1 MKIEAYM
8 NMMADLRAENEALRE
23 RIDRQFDRLQMLDR
37 EYKELK
43 ERLNHERILNSI
55 KQQLAPKE
63 YQFSANEKTILR
75 SLNEKWKWLARDKD
89 GILYVYTHR
98 PIRSGENYT
107 FSDGSWEKF
116 NTFGHLF
123 QSIQWTDD
131 EPVEIEKVIRE

>member
-8 NMMADLRAENEALRE
+8 NMMADLRAENE
-23 RIDRQFDRLQMLDR
+23 
-37 EYKELK
+37 ELK
-43 ERLNHERILNSI
+43 ERLNYIESKLKSI
-55 KQQLAPKE
+55 KQQLTPKK

-75 SLNEKWKWLARDKD
+75 SLSEEWKWLARDKD

-98 PIRSGENYT
+98 PIRSDEDYT
-107 FSDGSWEKF
+107 LSDGSWEKF

-123 QSIQWTDD
+123 QAIKWTDD